1 VRTDAFD
8 YPLPPERIA
17 QEPVEPRDASR
28 LLLIDRGRNR
38 IEHRRFLDLPALLSP
53 GDLLVMN
60 DTRVLPA
67 RLEARRA
74 TGGRVE
80 ILLLRRER
88 PGEWDA
94 LVKPGR
100 KALPGDRLW
109 IGSGSIV
116 AEIGERL
123 PSGGRR
129 IRFEAAPEAERDDGP
144 PDAIDVA
151 VLATGEVPL
160 PPYIHTRLEDAE
172 RYQTV
177 YARAQGSVAA
187 PTAGLH
193 FTPRVFAALEARGV
207 AVATITLHVGIATFR
222 PVKAETIDAHEMHEE
237 WYSIPPETAGAIE
250 QAPGRVIAVGTTT
263 ARCLE
268 SAATAPRQVTAGAAA
283 TRLYIRPG
291 FSFRVIDGLLT
302 NFHMPRSTLLI
313 LVSAFAGCDL
323 IRRAYDEALVRD
335 YRFLSFG
342 DATLIL

>member
-1 VRTDAFD
+1 MRTDAFD
-8 YPLPPERIA
+8 YLLPPERIA
-17 QEPVEPRDASR
+17 QEPIEPRDAAR
-28 LLLIDRGRNR
+28 LLVIERARGR
-38 IEHRRFLDLPALLSP
+38 IEHRQFLDLPEILAP

-80 ILLLRRER
+80 ILLLQREG
-88 PGEWDA
+88 PGQWEA

-100 KALPGDRLW
+100 KALPGERLLM
-109 IGSGSIV
+109 GEGSIV
-116 AEIGERL
+116 AVIEERL

-129 IRFEAAPEAERDDGP
+129 VRFEGTEAEE
-144 PDAIDVA
+144 IDRA
-151 VLATGEVPL
+151 VLAAGSVPL
-160 PPYIHTRLEDAE
+160 PPYIHARLEDPE

-177 YARAQGSVAA
+177 YGRAEGSVAA

-193 FTPRVFAALEARGV
+193 FTPRVLEAVRARGV
-207 AVATITLHVGIATFR
+207 GLATITLHVGIATFR
-222 PVKAETIDAHEMHEE
+222 PVKAESIEEHAMHEE
-237 WYSIPPETAGAIE
+237 WYWVPRETAEAIE
-250 QAPGRVIAVGTTT
+250 RAPGRVIAVGTTT

-268 SAATAPRQVTAGAAA
+268 SAATATRRVTPGSAS

-291 FSFRVIDGLLT
+291 FPFRVLDGLLT

-313 LVSAFAGCDL
+313 LVSAFAGRDL
-323 IRRAYDEALVRD
+323 IRRAYAEALARD

>member
-17 QEPVEPRDASR
+17 QEPVEPRDAAR
-28 LLLIDRGRNR
+28 LLLIERESGR
-38 IEHRRFLDLPALLSP
+38 IEHRRFLDLPEILAP

-67 RLEARRA
+67 RLEARRP

-80 ILLLRRER
+80 ILLLQRE
-88 PGEWDA
+88 GAGQWEA

-100 KALPGDRLW
+100 KALPGERLLLGDGP
-109 IGSGSIV
+109 ITAAILD
-116 AEIGERL
+116 RL

-129 IRFEAAPEAERDDGP
+129 IRFEGAPEHEI
-144 PDAIDVA
+144 DAVVHA
-151 VLATGEVPL
+151 AGEVPL
-160 PPYIHTRLEDAE
+160 PPYIHARLEDAE
-172 RYQTV
+172 RYQTI
-177 YARAQGSVAA
+177 YGREEGSVAA

-193 FTPRVFAALEARGV
+193 FTPRVFASLEARGV
-207 AVATITLHVGIATFR
+207 ARASVTLHVGIATFR
-222 PVKAETIDAHEMHEE
+222 PVKAETIDDHEMHEE
-237 WYSIPPETAGAIE
+237 WYSIPPETAEAIGR
-250 QAPGRVIAVGTTT
+250 ARGRVIAVGTTT

-268 SAATAPRQVTAGAAA
+268 SAATGRRRVRPGSAA

-291 FSFRVIDGLLT
+291 FRFQVLDGLLT

-323 IRRAYDEALVRD
+323 IRRAYAEALACN